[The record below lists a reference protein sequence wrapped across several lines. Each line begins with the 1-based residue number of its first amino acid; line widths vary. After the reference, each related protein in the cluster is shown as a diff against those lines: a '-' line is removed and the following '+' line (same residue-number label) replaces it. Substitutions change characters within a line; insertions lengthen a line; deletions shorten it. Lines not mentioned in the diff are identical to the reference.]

1 MFTTVAQPSPSA
13 NLFSLPPQPL
23 HPPPL
28 NPRHAKRPRSHSYT
42 TMANSKP
49 ESQMKEHVDDNK
61 KNRTSSPSLSRQSY
75 AERYASQIR
84 WPPAQIVRQHASR
97 EKQRDMFLNKVK
109 RSRDEGRFEAR
120 SDQMQ
125 MINYLVQ
132 QRRYQEEI
140 ERSAP
145 DFGEMMEEVEGGE
158 GLMGFEDGQGVDPRW
173 GSRGDEVEAE
183 ERILE
188 EFISQEEQYQA
199 FLEELESSRET
210 EQQLQP
216 CPPSSHYDDEDYYE
230 TIFADLID
238 NGHGQAKSS
247 GKNDNVNDGMD
258 TSQG

>member
-1 MFTTVAQPSPSA
+1 
-13 NLFSLPPQPL
+13 
-23 HPPPL
+23 
-28 NPRHAKRPRSHSYT
+28 
-42 TMANSKP
+42 MANRKP
-49 ESQMKEHVDDNK
+49 ESPPMKEHVDDNK
-61 KNRTSSPSLSRQSY
+61 KSRTSSPSLSRRSY

-84 WPPAQIVRQHASR
+84 SPSAQIVHQHASR

-158 GLMGFEDGQGVDPRW
+158 GLMGFEDGQGVDSRW
-173 GSRGDEVEAE
+173 GSRGDGVEE

-210 EQQLQP
+210 EQPLQP

-230 TIFADLID
+230 TIFADLIG
-238 NGHGQAKSS
+238 NGHGPAKSS
-247 GKNDNVNDGMD
+247 GENDNGNDGMD